1 MTGSSRLSEYDSS
14 RFSERDWKHLRIV
27 HVAALERFCSRVT
40 RQCRDIL
47 DDANLTAHERYLRLF
62 RLLRERDEELA
73 SAFDDMRRS
82 RAISI
87 LATELHAARAAVLH
101 TAYAAHPERF
111 VHQVPIPPPLPTAA
125 WINPRKTEEVS
136 Q

>member
-1 MTGSSRLSEYDSS
+1 VTGSSRLSEYDSS

-87 LATELHAARAAVLH
+87 LATMIRLDVVTMEELEQFSLGAREAALGVARI
-101 TAYAAHPERF
+101 YS
-111 VHQVPIPPPLPTAA
+111 
-125 WINPRKTEEVS
+125 EE
-136 Q
+136 